1 MVPELLRI
9 SSGVPRGPCAPR
21 TSVAMGNAGRGELYA
36 DLQRAFRKT
45 SITSF
50 RLRNPVPIGRLRPD
64 PAQPR
69 CPVQHVRTTLRELR
83 RYISRCEAR
92 EDLEEVDNLLAV
104 ALEEVRRKLAESE
117 FKPHS

>member
-1 MVPELLRI
+1 M
-9 SSGVPRGPCAPR
+9 
-21 TSVAMGNAGRGELYA
+21 
-36 DLQRAFRKT
+36 
-45 SITSF
+45 
-50 RLRNPVPIGRLRPD
+50 
-64 PAQPR
+64 
-69 CPVQHVRTTLRELR
+69 QHVRTTLRELR